1 MCLSIPSKVVEI
13 REDNTAVVEVFGV
26 RRVVSLELMQEEVHV
41 GDWLLIH
48 VGFAI
53 NKLSEEEALQSL
65 ELFEEILKEEE
76 ELWQQPEM

>member
-13 REDNTAVVEVFGV
+13 RENNTAVVEVFGV